1 MLTQFGLVRTIP
13 SYGIIFTMEMEL
25 ISIKVPERLK
35 QRLRK
40 AAEKERRNL
49 SDFVRLH
56 LEEKLDESDAA
67 SALQKKGGKLK

>member
-1 MLTQFGLVRTIP
+1 MLTYCGLVRNIP
-13 SYGIIFTMEMEL
+13 SYGIISAMEMEL

-35 QRLRK
+35 RRLRK

-67 SALQKKGGKLK
+67 STPQKKGGKAK

>member
-1 MLTQFGLVRTIP
+1 MLTQFGLVRNIP

-56 LEEKLDESDAA
+56 LEEKLDEEETAPTP
-67 SALQKKGGKLK
+67 QKKGGKAK